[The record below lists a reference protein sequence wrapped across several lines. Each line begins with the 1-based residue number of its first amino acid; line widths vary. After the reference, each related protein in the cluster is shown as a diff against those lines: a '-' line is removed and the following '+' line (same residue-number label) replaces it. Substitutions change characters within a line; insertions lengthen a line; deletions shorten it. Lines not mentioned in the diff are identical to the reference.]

1 MKAFIVDLANRAGS
15 LASVCEALA
24 AGGINIGGTAGTA
37 GTAAG
42 SAGSFAFTADDEAGA
57 RAVLDAHGSIY
68 REVGLVVASLEHRP
82 GSLAAAARRIADAG
96 VNVETMFAIGMDG
109 GKVLVAFGASDVV
122 AARAALGE
130 LAAG

>member
-1 MKAFIVDLANRAGS
+1 VKAFIVDLANRAGS

-24 AGGINIGGTAGTA
+24 AGGINIGGTAGA
-37 GTAAG
+37 AAG
-42 SAGSFAFTADDEAGA
+42 SAGSFAFTAEDEAGA

-68 REVGLVVASLEHRP
+68 REVGLVIARLEHRP
-82 GSLAAAARRIADAG
+82 GTLAAAARRIAEAG

-109 GKVLVAFGASDVV
+109 DRILIAFGASDVA
-122 AARAALGE
+122 AARSALGE

>member
-15 LASVCEALA
+15 LAAVCEALA
-24 AGGINIGGTAGTA
+24 AGGINIGGIAGA
-37 GTAAG
+37 AAG
-42 SAGSFAFTADDEAGA
+42 SAGSFAFTAEDEAGA
-57 RAVLDAHGSIY
+57 RAVLDTHGSIY

-109 GKVLVAFGASDVV
+109 GKILVAFGASDVV